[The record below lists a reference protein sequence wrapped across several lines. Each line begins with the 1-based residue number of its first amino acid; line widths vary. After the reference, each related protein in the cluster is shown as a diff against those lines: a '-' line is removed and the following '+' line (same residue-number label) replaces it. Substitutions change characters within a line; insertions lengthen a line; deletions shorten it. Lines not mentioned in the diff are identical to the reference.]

1 MYYVYK
7 CTKCDKETTI
17 ERSVDERD
25 DKAVCIYCG
34 AEVKRIF
41 TAPSVM
47 TADGYKQ

>member
-7 CTKCDKETTI
+7 CTKCNQETTI
-17 ERSVDERD
+17 QRSIENRD
-25 DKAVCIYCG
+25 DKAVCSCG